1 MINGV
6 TTAASGVGATAAAT
20 AVSKPNGAMGKE
32 EFLKLFV
39 AQMKNQDPLN
49 PMEGQELAA
58 QLAQFS
64 SVEQLI
70 NLNQQLEAQADASAS
85 MIRALQNG
93 SAANLIGREVY
104 ADGDALVV
112 SEGGAGSVTVDV
124 ANSGGT
130 GVLRIF
136 DLSGKEVG
144 SRELGSVP
152 GGRRTIELGSAAEG
166 LAPGGYTYKVELVDA
181 DGTAVPVQ
189 TYSHGTVD
197 GIRYHADGP
206 YLTSGPMLIP
216 LGSVVEVVQG
226 Q

>member
-6 TTAASGVGATAAAT
+6 SNAPSAGTTSMTKA
-20 AVSKPNGAMGKE
+20 NGAMGKE

-49 PMEGQELAA
+49 PMQGEELAA

-70 NLNQQLEAQADASAS
+70 NLNQQLEAQSGASAA
-85 MIRALQNG
+85 MIQTLQNG

-104 ADGDALVV
+104 ANGDALVI
-112 SEGGAGSVTVDV
+112 SETGAASVTVDV
-124 ANSGGT
+124 ANAGGA

-136 DLSGKEVG
+136 DPNGREVG
-144 SRELGSVP
+144 VRELGTVS
-152 GGRRTIELGSAAEG
+152 GGRQTIELGSAGEG
-166 LAPGGYTYKVELVDA
+166 LPAGGYTYRLDVVDG
-181 DGTAVPVQ
+181 DGGKVPVQ
-189 TYSHGTVD
+189 TYSRGTVD

-206 YLTSGPMLIP
+206 YLTSGALMIP
-216 LGSVVEVVQG
+216 LGSVVEVLPG
-226 Q
+226 T

>member
-6 TTAASGVGATAAAT
+6 STASGLAGAVTGP
-20 AVSKPNGAMGKE
+20 SKPNGTMGKE

-49 PMEGQELAA
+49 PMQGEELAA

-70 NLNQQLEAQADASAS
+70 NLNQQLEAQSGASAS
-85 MIRALQNG
+85 MVLALQNG
-93 SAANLIGREVY
+93 SAANLIGREVF
-104 ADGDALVV
+104 ANGDAVV
-112 SEGGAGSVTVDV
+112 IPANGSATVTVDIANAGGAG
-124 ANSGGT
+124 
-130 GVLRIF
+130 VLHVY

-144 SRELGSVP
+144 TRKLGSIS
-152 GGRRTIELGSAAEG
+152 GGRQTIDLGSAADG
-166 LAPGGYTYKVELVDA
+166 LAAGGYTYSVEVT
-181 DGTAVPVQ
+181 DGDGAAVPVQ
-189 TYSHGTVD
+189 TYSRGTVD

-206 YLTSGPMLIP
+206 YLTSGPLMIP

-226 Q
+226 S